1 MADKNQS
8 QRQQFIEKAKN
19 ISKANDGLKDQISY
33 MTQIAELAAKAN
45 KMSEGQF
52 ETAKDV
58 LDKTKE
64 IFQNRKK
71 LTEEQKI

>member
-1 MADKNQS
+1 
-8 QRQQFIEKAKN
+8 
-19 ISKANDGLKDQISY
+19 

-71 LTEEQKI
+71 LTEEQIEQVDLHKLERKLIAIPK